1 MADNSTT
8 SEPDDGTPPEAVAG
22 GSLWHPLTT
31 AAVIGGALV
40 AGAGAYL
47 GTKAL
52 ARRNAAKSGKP
63 VNSVLATA
71 ITASDVSHPTIPEPS
86 AAGIIV
92 DKAGGEPSVPS
103 EPSVPPEPKV
113 RA

>member
-1 MADNSTT
+1 MAENYTT

-63 VNSVLATA
+63 VNAVLATA
-71 ITASDVSHPTIPEPS
+71 ITASDVSHRTLPEPS
-86 AAGIIV
+86 AAEIIV
-92 DKAGGEPSVPS
+92 DKPDEVPSVPA